1 MERLAHLLPG
11 IKIEEIDEIHDT
23 VEKFP
28 DSGHHILYRWKSK
41 NKKTANYKTLYNV
54 LAHDLVRRKDLAE
67 LYCLKNKTWQ
77 LD

>member
-1 MERLAHLLPG
+1 MKRLARLLPG
-11 IKIEEIDEIHDT
+11 IKIEEIIHDT

-28 DSGHHILYRWKSK
+28 DGRHHILYQWKSK
-41 NKKTANYKTLYNV
+41 NKKTANYKTLYNA
-54 LAHDLVRRKDLAE
+54 LAHDLVGRKDLAE

>member
-1 MERLAHLLPG
+1 MKQLAYRLPG
-11 IKIEEIDEIHDT
+11 IKIEEIHKIYHR

-28 DSGHHILYRWKSK
+28 DSGHHILYQWKSK
-41 NKKTANYKTLYNV
+41 NKKTANYKTLYNA
-54 LAHDLVRRKDLAE
+54 LDLVGRKDLAE